1 MRSQKPQERWRNRNV
16 RYSMTVANKQ
26 TRGDLDILSY
36 VDVQFRI
43 GSIGIRRQNADLASL
58 TRQTSAQR
66 INRVRRSPID
76 ESRVERRSDV
86 KNFQD
91 VGYFAGTARI
101 SLEIESAALS
111 ILFTIATITS
121 EAAAVPKTS
130 TSDPPTLR
138 RHIDGTN
145 QDMNPRQLPA

>member
-1 MRSQKPQERWRNRNV
+1 
-16 RYSMTVANKQ
+16 MTIANKQ
-26 TRGDLDILSY
+26 TRGNLDILSRA
-36 VDVQFRI
+36 DVQFRI
-43 GSIGIRRQNADLASL
+43 GTIGIRGQDADLAALMHEAL
-58 TRQTSAQR
+58 TQR
-66 INRVRRSPID
+66 IHRVRRPPID

-86 KNFQD
+86 KNLQD
-91 VGYFAGTARI
+91 VGYLARTVRI
-101 SLEIESAALS
+101 SLEIVSAALS

-145 QDMNPRQLPA
+145 QDINPCQLPS